1 MNLDLIHERTGWKQ
15 PVKVSHSIKKRTWT
29 ITSTTN
35 RHSATT
41 ITLFEEETATFFQQ
55 LRTTGWC
62 VLPSYWVS
70 LLEQLKA
77 KKADTGWFPKSTYSH
92 ESSMSSRERDPSAP
106 QFYIPIPEIE

>member
-1 MNLDLIHERTGWKQ
+1 MNIILIHERTGWKQ
-15 PVKVSHSIKKRTWT
+15 PVKVSHSIKNKTWT

-41 ITLFEEETATFFQQ
+41 ITLFEGEAVTFFQQ

-62 VLPSYWVS
+62 VLSSYWVS
-70 LLEQLKA
+70 LLEQLKG
-77 KKADTGWFPKSTYSH
+77 KKADTGWFPKSVYNH
-92 ESSMSSRERDPSAP
+92 EGNMSLRGRDPSAP